1 MEVIKVDGRRKRVL
15 NGDILDHGAGAI
27 QLVLAE
33 GVRAYFKPCNVLLKN
48 SPGSEYWESE
58 ILAYAIDQTVGFNRT
73 AVAVER
79 QFSVA
84 SLRGFLRDEE
94 AIERLEETGRLCGD
108 NGILTGALIGWFRSE
123 VRVREALDRG
133 RLSSL

>member
-1 MEVIKVDGRRKRVL
+1 M
-15 NGDILDHGAGAI
+15 
-27 QLVLAE
+27 LAE
-33 GVRAYFKPCNVLLKN
+33 GVRAYYKPCNVLLKN

-73 AVAVER
+73 AASVER

-84 SLRGFLRDEE
+84 SLRSFLRDEKQ
-94 AIERLEETGRLCGD
+94 IQRLEETGRMCGD

-123 VRVREALDRG
+123 VRVREILDRG
-133 RLSSL
+133 KQSTTPLPTDFFPPFGCPHFFPRPY